1 MTVAPARAATI
12 AAYIPAPPDPTIRT
26 SVSACIGSW
35 RIPALQVRHNR
46 RLRGFAF
53 ARGDLDRLDDLG
65 IGGATAK
72 ISREIVADCIL
83 VRIRILVEELR
94 GHKYEARRAIAAL
107 ERARLDEGFL
117 HRTELVAVGEALDC
131 GHLGPIYE
139 SGEIKATRDRRSVH
153 QHRAA
158 AAHAL
163 AAALARAHQV
173 EIALQ
178 QLDEIVVWLDLRGRG
193 LPIESE
199 ADGTFCHHASP
210 NGTSA
215 FSRSARNMVSGSSG
229 SSARHT
235 PHASSMALPIAGDT
249 QKVALSPTPFAPNG
263 PFRWCAETASFS
275 MICGR
280 SRMAGIL

>member
-1 MTVAPARAATI
+1 MRPSLRAQPTPHASISRMHSGPCSQRSRASRSSQRPRPAASVSSKWWLQRSGVSEPSAAATVICAITVAPPRPIRLRSASMTVAPARAATI

-72 ISREIVADCIL
+72 ISREIVADCIH

-117 HRTELVAVGEALDC
+117 HRTELVAV
-131 GHLGPIYE
+131 
-139 SGEIKATRDRRSVH
+139 
-153 QHRAA
+153 
-158 AAHAL
+158 
-163 AAALARAHQV
+163 
-173 EIALQ
+173 
-178 QLDEIVVWLDLRGRG
+178 
-193 LPIESE
+193 SE
-199 ADGTFCHHASP
+199 
-210 NGTSA
+210 
-215 FSRSARNMVSGSSG
+215 
-229 SSARHT
+229 
-235 PHASSMALPIAGDT
+235 
-249 QKVALSPTPFAPNG
+249 
-263 PFRWCAETASFS
+263 
-275 MICGR
+275 
-280 SRMAGIL
+280 